1 MKRKNPSRT
10 LEKRFVGYGHYE
22 LTVTYANFVK
32 TAITSDTDL
41 IARLNSEDIEEKQK
55 ATDEAI
61 AFVNDATLSAS

>member
-1 MKRKNPSRT
+1 MKRKNPSPT

-22 LTVTYANFVK
+22 LTVTYTNEVK

-41 IARLNSEDIEEKQK
+41 IARLNRDDLEVKQK

-61 AFVNDATLSAS
+61 ALVTDATPSH